1 MKNDSLINEIEILL
15 ETKINPSVAMHG
27 GMSEYREW
35 DENTGTLYLFLRG
48 ACSGCA
54 MSSVTLKQGVEG
66 MIKHYIPEVI
76 KVEGIDDP
84 DSDVNPYY

>member
-1 MKNDSLINEIEILL
+1 MKKDSLINEIEILL
-15 ETKINPSVAMHG
+15 ETRINPSVAMHG
-27 GMSEYREW
+27 GLIEFREW
-35 DENTGTLYLFLRG
+35 DENTGTLYLFLKG

-66 MIKHYIPEVI
+66 MIKHYIPEVKMI
-76 KVEGIDDP
+76 EGIDDP

>member
-1 MKNDSLINEIEILL
+1 MKQDSLLNEIESLL

-27 GMSEYREW
+27 GLIEFREW
-35 DENTGTLYLFLRG
+35 DENTGTLYLFLKG

-66 MIKHYIPEVI
+66 MIKHYIPEVKTI
-76 KVEGIDDP
+76 EGIDDP
-84 DSDVNPYY
+84 DSEVKPYY